1 MSQSDY
7 GKISLRSPN
16 FQSELA
22 RQLADLAPQIISDGK
37 LDVEKLQELLGED
50 SIGGGYEKFGLSWLG
65 KRQAQRTAQL
75 PTCATLHPQYD
86 LSQDWE
92 NTHNVFIEGENLE
105 VLKALQ
111 TSYHGKIK
119 MIYIDPPYNTGNDF
133 VYNDSFHQNQNNYT
147 VATGQRFEDES
158 KKVDGNE
165 YRKNTNTAG
174 AFHSNW
180 LNMMYPR
187 LVLARQLLADDGV
200 MVMSIDDDEMP
211 RLRMLGDLVFGPQN
225 FYASIVWQKK
235 YSPANDAKRFSDM
248 HDYLVVYARSEQFV
262 RGLFPRTEENNKP
275 YKYDDDDGRGAYRTD
290 NLSVRTYSA
299 ANDYP
304 VTNPVTGQEYNPP
317 AGACWRYSN
326 DKFKIL
332 QKENRIYWGKDGTG
346 APQLKRYL
354 SDVQQGTV
362 PTTWWSHEFAGHNDE
377 ARKEIRELFGT
388 TAVFDTPKPTRVIKR
403 LLQICTEKNNGDIV
417 LDFFAGS
424 GTTAHAVMAQ
434 NAEDGGNRQVISVQI
449 AEPIKQKKGAPDL
462 DYETVADV
470 TRERIR
476 RASTGIWKSHAG
488 QLAQRSHPLDTG
500 FRSFRLG
507 ESNFKEWKLDSSVS
521 EAELERLFDTLEDS
535 LKEDSKPYSVL
546 FELLLKAGLPLDVG
560 LHAFMVEGYY
570 EFYTV
575 DDRTLVYAQPGVT
588 PGLGI
593 WQKALDYFVG
603 VYNQAPTNVYMLED
617 SLASEQDRAG
627 ADSLKFNLVQLAKKY
642 GISRENVYFA

>member
-1 MSQSDY
+1 M
-7 GKISLRSPN
+7 
-16 FQSELA
+16 
-22 RQLADLAPQIISDGK
+22 
-37 LDVEKLQELLGED
+37 
-50 SIGGGYEKFGLSWLG
+50 
-65 KRQAQRTAQL
+65 
-75 PTCATLHPQYD
+75 HPQYD
-86 LSQDWE
+86 LSRDWE

-158 KKVDGNE
+158 KKVDGNV
-165 YRKNTNTAG
+165 YRKNTNTSG

-275 YKYDDDDGRGAYRTD
+275 YKYDDGDGRGPYRTSD
-290 NLSVRTYSA
+290 LSVRTYSA

-304 VTNPVTGQEYNPP
+304 VTNPATGQEYNPP
-317 AGACWRYSN
+317 AGRAWSYSAGAMKN
-326 DKFKIL
+326 LI
-332 QKENRIYWGKDGTG
+332 QENRIFWGKDGTG

-354 SDVQQGTV
+354 SEVQQGTV

-377 ARKEIRELFGT
+377 ARKEIRDLFGT
-388 TAVFDTPKPTRVIKR
+388 TAVFDTHKPTRVIRR
-403 LLQICTEKNNGDIV
+403 LLQICTEKNNRDIV

-449 AEPIKQKKGAPDL
+449 EEPIKQKKGAPDL

-476 RASTGIWKSHAG
+476 RASAEIWESHAG

-507 ESNFKEWKLDSSVS
+507 KSNFKEWKLDSSVS
-521 EAELERLFDTLEDS
+521 EVELGQLFDTLEDR
-535 LKEDSKPYSVL
+535 LKEGSKPYSVL

-570 EFYTV
+570 EFYIV

-588 PGLGI
+588 LGLGI

>member
-50 SIGGGYEKFGLSWLG
+50 SIGGGYEKFGLSWRG

-86 LSQDWE
+86 LSRDWE

-158 KKVDGNE
+158 KKVDGNV
-165 YRKNTNTAG
+165 YRKNTNTSG

-275 YKYDDDDGRGAYRTD
+275 YKYDDGDGRGPYRTSD
-290 NLSVRTYSA
+290 LSVRTYSA

-304 VTNPVTGQEYNPP
+304 VTNPATGQEYNPP
-317 AGACWRYSN
+317 AGRAWSYSAGAMKN
-326 DKFKIL
+326 LI
-332 QKENRIYWGKDGTG
+332 QENRIFWGKDGTG

-354 SDVQQGTV
+354 SEVQQGTV

-377 ARKEIRELFGT
+377 ARKEIRDLFGT
-388 TAVFDTPKPTRVIKR
+388 TAVFDTPKPTRVIRR
-403 LLQICTEKNNGDIV
+403 LLQICTEKNNRDIV

-449 AEPIKQKKGAPDL
+449 EEPIKQKKGAPDL

-476 RASTGIWKSHAG
+476 RASAEIWESHAG

-507 ESNFKEWKLDSSVS
+507 KSNFKEWKLDSSVS
-521 EAELERLFDTLEDS
+521 EVELEQLFDTLEDS
-535 LKEDSKPYSVL
+535 LKEGSKPYSVL

-570 EFYTV
+570 EFYIV

-588 PGLGI
+588 LGLGI

>member
-1 MSQSDY
+1 MENNKIKKEINDIVNDNLKALEQLFPSAVKDGQLDIKALKEELGNFEEVGIERY
-7 GKISLRSPN
+7 ELNWAGKQNAKKIVQQGIGNKTLK
-16 FQSELA
+16 F
-22 RQLADLAPQIISDGK
+22 
-37 LDVEKLQELLGED
+37 VEKD
-50 SIGGGYEKFGLSWLG
+50 SKN
-65 KRQAQRTAQL
+65 ADT
-75 PTCATLHPQYD
+75 T
-86 LSQDWE
+86 E
-92 NTHNVFIEGENLE
+92 NIYIEGDNLE
-105 VLKALQ
+105 VLKLLRQ
-111 TSYHGKIK
+111 NYYNSIK

-158 KKVDGNE
+158 KKVDGNV
-165 YRKNTNTAG
+165 YRKNTNTSG

-275 YKYDDDDGRGAYRTD
+275 YKYDDGDGRGPYRTSD
-290 NLSVRTYSA
+290 LSVRTYSA

-304 VTNPVTGQEYNPP
+304 VTNPATGQEYNPP
-317 AGACWRYSN
+317 AGRAWSYSAGAMKN
-326 DKFKIL
+326 LI
-332 QKENRIYWGKDGTG
+332 QENRIFWGKDGTG

-354 SDVQQGTV
+354 SEVQQGTV

-377 ARKEIRELFGT
+377 ARKEIRDLFGT
-388 TAVFDTPKPTRVIKR
+388 TAVFDTPKPTRVIRR
-403 LLQICTEKNNGDIV
+403 LLQICTEKNNRDIV

-449 AEPIKQKKGAPDL
+449 EEPIKQKKGAPDL

-476 RASTGIWKSHAG
+476 RASAEIWESHAG

-507 ESNFKEWKLDSSVS
+507 KSNFKEWKLDSSVS
-521 EAELERLFDTLEDS
+521 EVELEQLFDTLEDS
-535 LKEDSKPYSVL
+535 LKEGSKPYSVL

-570 EFYTV
+570 EFYIV

-588 PGLGI
+588 LGLGI

>member
-86 LSQDWE
+86 LSRDWE

-158 KKVDGNE
+158 KKVDGNV
-165 YRKNTNTAG
+165 YRKNTNTSG

-275 YKYDDDDGRGAYRTD
+275 YKYDDGDGRGPYRTSD
-290 NLSVRTYSA
+290 LSVRTYSA

-304 VTNPVTGQEYNPP
+304 VTNPATGQEYNPP
-317 AGACWRYSN
+317 AGRAWSYSAGAMKN
-326 DKFKIL
+326 LI
-332 QKENRIYWGKDGTG
+332 QENRIFWGKDGTG

-354 SDVQQGTV
+354 SEVQQGTV

-377 ARKEIRELFGT
+377 ARKEIRDLFGT
-388 TAVFDTPKPTRVIKR
+388 TAVFDTPKPTRVIRR
-403 LLQICTEKNNGDIV
+403 LLQICTEKNNRDIV

-449 AEPIKQKKGAPDL
+449 EEPIKQKKGAPDL

-476 RASTGIWKSHAG
+476 RASAEIWEAHAG

-507 ESNFKEWKLDSSVS
+507 KSNFKEWKLDSSVS
-521 EAELERLFDTLEDS
+521 EVELEQLFDTLEDS
-535 LKEDSKPYSVL
+535 LKEGSKPYSVL

-570 EFYTV
+570 EFYIV

-588 PGLGI
+588 LGLGI